1 MSELISDYIGL
12 IFFVIA
18 MVASPG
24 PANIILFALGCTQN
38 FRKSVP
44 FILSVALSKQL
55 IIWPIG
61 FSLLLI
67 NDLISQYSSIM
78 MILSILFIS
87 WIGYKIIFMDLSVK
101 TKSTIWAP
109 RFYHGLL
116 VHPLNPKAW
125 LMVTLAFTAFQSQ
138 KVSTETIL
146 NIALIFLLIQVI
158 FHSAWFWFGSLIRK
172 ADLSEKNSR
181 IVKIA
186 LLISLFVSI
195 VFSYY

>member
-1 MSELISDYIGL
+1 
-12 IFFVIA
+12 

-24 PANIILFALGCTQN
+24 PANIILFALGCTQI

-61 FSLLLI
+61 FSLLLL
-67 NDLISQYSSIM
+67 NDLITQYSSIM

-87 WIGYKIIFMDLSVK
+87 WIGYKIIFMDLSLK

-138 KVSTETIL
+138 KVSAQTIP
-146 NIALIFLLIQVI
+146 NIAIIFLLIQLI
-158 FHSAWFWFGSLIRK
+158 FHSAWFWFGSLVRK

-181 IVKIA
+181 TIKLA
-186 LLISLFVSI
+186 LLISLFASI

>member
-1 MSELISDYIGL
+1 M
-12 IFFVIA
+12 A
-18 MVASPG
+18 MVGSPG
-24 PANIILFALGCTQN
+24 PANIILFALGCKQR
-38 FRKSVP
+38 FSASLP
-44 FILSVALSKQL
+44 FILSVVLSKQL

-67 NDLISQYSSIM
+67 NDLIDRYSSVM
-78 MILSILFIS
+78 MILSIIFIS
-87 WIGYKIIFMDLSVK
+87 WIGYKVIFMDLSLRER
-101 TKSTIWAP
+101 SNIWAP

-125 LMVTLAFTAFQSQ
+125 MMITLAFTAFQSQ
-138 KVSTETIL
+138 GVSSETIPT
-146 NIALIFLLIQVI
+146 IAMIFLLIQLI
-158 FHSAWFWFGSLIRK
+158 FHSAWFWFGSLVRR

-186 LLISLFVSI
+186 LLISLIASI

>member
-1 MSELISDYIGL
+1 
-12 IFFVIA
+12 

-24 PANIILFALGCTQN
+24 PANVILFALGCTQN
-38 FRKSVP
+38 FRKSIP

-61 FSLLLI
+61 FSLFLI
-67 NDLISQYSSIM
+67 NDIIKQYSSIM
-78 MILSILFIS
+78 MLLSVLFIS
-87 WIGYKIIFMDLSVK
+87 WIGYKIIFMELSIK
-101 TKSTIWAP
+101 DKSNVWVP
-109 RFYHGLL
+109 RFYHGLV

-138 KVSTETIL
+138 GVSVETIP
-146 NIALIFLLIQVI
+146 NIAMIFLSIQLI

-172 ADLSEKNSR
+172 ANLSEKNSR

-186 LLISLFVSI
+186 LLMSLFVSI

>member
-1 MSELISDYIGL
+1 
-12 IFFVIA
+12 

-24 PANIILFALGCTQN
+24 PANVILFALGCTQN
-38 FRKSVP
+38 LRKSIP
-44 FILSVALSKQL
+44 FILSVVLSKQL
-55 IIWPIG
+55 IIWPMG
-61 FSLLLI
+61 LSLFLI
-67 NDLISQYSSIM
+67 NDLINQYLSIM
-78 MILSILFIS
+78 TILSVLFMS
-87 WIGYKIIFMDLSVK
+87 WIGYKIIFMEMSVK
-101 TKSTIWAP
+101 DRQNVWVP

-125 LMVTLAFTAFQSQ
+125 FMVTLAFTSFQS
-138 KVSTETIL
+138 KGVSLEFIP
-146 NIALIFLLIQVI
+146 NIAMVFLLIQLI

-186 LLISLFVSI
+186 LLISLFASI

>member
-38 FRKSVP
+38 FGKSVP

-61 FSLLLI
+61 FGLLLI
-67 NDLISQYSSIM
+67 NDLISKYSSILM
-78 MILSILFIS
+78 VVSILFIS
-87 WIGYKIIFMDLSVK
+87 WIGYKIIFTDLSVK
-101 TKSTIWAP
+101 TQSTIWAP

-125 LMVTLAFTAFQSQ
+125 LMVTLAFTAFQGQ

-195 VFSYY
+195 VFAYY

>member
-1 MSELISDYIGL
+1 MNSDYLAL
-12 IFFVIA
+12 IFFVTA

-24 PANIILFALGCTQN
+24 PANVILFALGCTQDS
-38 FRKSVP
+38 RKSIP
-44 FILSVALSKQL
+44 FILSVAFSKQL

-61 FSLLLI
+61 FSLFLI
-67 NDLISQYSSIM
+67 NDLINQYSSV
-78 MILSILFIS
+78 MIIVSVLFMS
-87 WIGYKIIFMDLSVK
+87 WIGYKIIYMEMSVK
-101 TKSTIWAP
+101 DQQNVWVP
-109 RFYHGLL
+109 RFYYGLL

-125 LMVTLAFTAFQSQ
+125 LMVTLAFTAFQSNGVPLESIP
-138 KVSTETIL
+138 K
-146 NIALIFLLIQVI
+146 IAIIFLLTQLI

-186 LLISLFVSI
+186 LLISLFASI

>member
-1 MSELISDYIGL
+1 M
-12 IFFVIA
+12 A

-24 PANIILFALGCTQN
+24 PANVILFALGWHQN
-38 FRKSVP
+38 FRKSIP

-61 FSLLLI
+61 FSLLLM
-67 NDLISQYSSIM
+67 NDLIKQYASIM
-78 MILSILFIS
+78 MILSVLFIS
-87 WIGYKIIFMDLSVK
+87 WIGYKIIFMELSVK
-101 TKSTIWAP
+101 DKTNVWVP

-116 VHPLNPKAW
+116 VHPFNPKAW

-138 KVSTETIL
+138 GVSIATIPT
-146 NIALIFLLIQVI
+146 IALIFFLIQLI

-172 ADLSEKNSR
+172 ANLSEKNSW

>member
-1 MSELISDYIGL
+1 
-12 IFFVIA
+12 

-38 FRKSVP
+38 FTKSVP

-87 WIGYKIIFMDLSVK
+87 WIGYKIIFMDLSLK
-101 TKSTIWAP
+101 TESSIWAP

-125 LMVTLAFTAFQSQ
+125 MMVTLAFTAFQPQ
-138 KVSTETIL
+138 KVSAAIIP
-146 NIALIFLLIQVI
+146 NIAVIFLFIQLI
-158 FHSAWFWFGSLIRK
+158 FHSAWFWLGSIIRK
-172 ADLSEKNSR
+172 ADLSKKNSR

-186 LLISLFVSI
+186 LLISLFASI

>member
-1 MSELISDYIGL
+1 
-12 IFFVIA
+12 

-24 PANIILFALGCTQN
+24 PANVILFALGCNQN
-38 FRKSVP
+38 FKNSIP

-61 FSLLLI
+61 FSLFLI
-67 NDLISQYSSIM
+67 NDLIDQYSSFM
-78 MILSILFIS
+78 MILSALFIS
-87 WIGYKIIFMDLSVK
+87 WIGYKIIFIDLSAK
-101 TKSTIWAP
+101 KKSTIWAP

-125 LMVTLAFTAFQSQ
+125 MMITLAFTAFQSQ
-138 KVSTETIL
+138 GVSSETIPT
-146 NIALIFLLIQVI
+146 IAMIFLLIQLI
-158 FHSAWFWFGSLIRK
+158 FHSAWFWFGSLVRK

-186 LLISLFVSI
+186 LLISLIASI

>member
-1 MSELISDYIGL
+1 
-12 IFFVIA
+12 

-87 WIGYKIIFMDLSVK
+87 WIGYKIIFMDLSVR
-101 TKSTIWAP
+101 TESTIWAP

-125 LMVTLAFTAFQSQ
+125 LMVTLAFTAYQSQ
-138 KVSTETIL
+138 KVSTETVL
-146 NIALIFLLIQVI
+146 NIAIIFLSIQLI
-158 FHSAWFWFGSLIRK
+158 FHSAWFWFGSLVRK

-181 IVKIA
+181 IIKIA
-186 LLISLFVSI
+186 LLISLFASI

>member
-1 MSELISDYIGL
+1 
-12 IFFVIA
+12 

-101 TKSTIWAP
+101 TKMTIWTP
-109 RFYHGLL
+109 KFYHGLL

-138 KVSTETIL
+138 KISTETIL

-158 FHSAWFWFGSLIRK
+158 FHSAWFWFGSLVRK

-186 LLISLFVSI
+186 LLISLFASI

>member
-12 IFFVIA
+12 IFFVVA

-38 FRKSVP
+38 FGKSVP
-44 FILSVALSKQL
+44 FIISVALSKQL

-61 FSLLLI
+61 LSLLLI
-67 NDLISQYSSIM
+67 NDLISELSSIM

-101 TKSTIWAP
+101 TQSTIWAP

-186 LLISLFVSI
+186 LLISLFASI

>member
-1 MSELISDYIGL
+1 
-12 IFFVIA
+12 

-24 PANIILFALGCTQN
+24 PANIVLFALGCTEN
-38 FRKSVP
+38 FRKSIP
-44 FILSVALSKQL
+44 FIFSVALSKQL

-61 FSLLLI
+61 FSLLLVNDFI
-67 NDLISQYSSIM
+67 NQYSSVM

-87 WIGYKIIFMDLSVK
+87 WIGYKIIFMDISVK

-125 LMVTLAFTAFQSQ
+125 LMVTLAFTAFHSQ
-138 KVSTETIL
+138 KVSTETVL
-146 NIALIFLLIQVI
+146 NIAMIFLSTQLI
-158 FHSAWFWFGSLIRK
+158 FHSAWFWFGSLLRK

-186 LLISLFVSI
+186 LLISLCGSI

>member
-1 MSELISDYIGL
+1 MISDYIAL

-24 PANIILFALGCTQN
+24 PANVILFALGCTQN
-38 FRKSVP
+38 FRKSIP

-61 FSLLLI
+61 FSLFLI
-67 NDLISQYSSIM
+67 NDLTKQYSSIM
-78 MILSILFIS
+78 MLLSVLFIS
-87 WIGYKIIFMDLSVK
+87 WIGYKIIFMELSIK
-101 TKSTIWAP
+101 DKSNVWVP
-109 RFYHGLL
+109 RFYHGLV

-138 KVSTETIL
+138 GVSVETIP
-146 NIALIFLLIQVI
+146 NIAMIFLLIQLI

-172 ADLSEKNSR
+172 ANLSEKNSR

-186 LLISLFVSI
+186 LLMSLFVSI

>member
-1 MSELISDYIGL
+1 
-12 IFFVIA
+12 

-67 NDLISQYSSIM
+67 NDFISKYSIIM
-78 MILSILFIS
+78 MIFSILFIS
-87 WIGYKIIFMDLSVK
+87 WIGYKIIFMDLSLN

-138 KVSTETIL
+138 KLSTETIL
-146 NIALIFLLIQVI
+146 NVAIIFLFIQLI
-158 FHSAWFWFGSLIRK
+158 FHSVWFWFGSLIRK

-186 LLISLFVSI
+186 LLISLFASI

>member
-1 MSELISDYIGL
+1 MCIRDSFL
-12 IFFVIA
+12 IFAFSQIA
-18 MVASPG
+18 TPG
-24 PANIILFALGCTQN
+24 PANMIMLATGAKYGFRNAL
-38 FRKSVP
+38 P
-44 FILSVALSKQL
+44 FVFGVIVGKQI

-67 NDLISQYSSIM
+67 NDLIDRYSSVM
-78 MILSILFIS
+78 MILSIIFIS

-101 TKSTIWAP
+101 KKSTIWAP
-109 RFYHGLL
+109 KFYHGLL

-125 LMVTLAFTAFQSQ
+125 MMITLAFTAFQSQ
-138 KVSTETIL
+138 GVSTETIPI
-146 NIALIFLLIQVI
+146 IAISFLLIQLI
-158 FHSAWFWFGSLIRK
+158 FHSAWFWFGSLVRQ

-186 LLISLFVSI
+186 LLISLIASM

>member
-1 MSELISDYIGL
+1 
-12 IFFVIA
+12 

-24 PANIILFALGCTQN
+24 PANVILFALGCNQKFKN
-38 FRKSVP
+38 SIP

-61 FSLLLI
+61 FSLFLI
-67 NDLISQYSSIM
+67 NDLIEQYSSIM
-78 MILSILFIS
+78 MILSVLFIS
-87 WIGYKIIFMDLSVK
+87 WIGYKIIFMDFSVK
-101 TKSTIWAP
+101 DKPNVWVP
-109 RFYHGLL
+109 RFYHGLV

-138 KVSTETIL
+138 GVSIEIIP
-146 NIALIFLLIQVI
+146 NIAMIFLLIQLI

-172 ADLSEKNSR
+172 ANLSEKNSR

>member
-1 MSELISDYIGL
+1 MISDYIAL

-24 PANIILFALGCTQN
+24 PANVILFALGCNQN

-55 IIWPIG
+55 LIWPIG
-61 FSLLLI
+61 FSLFLI
-67 NDLISQYSSIM
+67 NDLIKQYSSIM
-78 MILSILFIS
+78 TILSVLFIS
-87 WIGYKIIFMDLSVK
+87 WIGYKVIFMDLSVK
-101 TKSTIWAP
+101 DKPNVWVP
-109 RFYHGLL
+109 RFYHGLI

-138 KVSTETIL
+138 GVSMETVL
-146 NIALIFLLIQVI
+146 NIAMIFLFIQLV
-158 FHSAWFWFGSLIRK
+158 FHSAWFWFGSLIRR
-172 ADLSEKNSR
+172 ADLSERNSR

-186 LLISLFVSI
+186 ILFSLFVSMI
-195 VFSYY
+195 FSYY

>member
-1 MSELISDYIGL
+1 MFSDYIAL

-38 FRKSVP
+38 FRKSIP
-44 FILSVALSKQL
+44 FIFSVVLSKQI

-61 FSLLLI
+61 FSLFLI
-67 NDLISQYSSIM
+67 NDLINKYSSIM
-78 MILSILFIS
+78 MILSVLFIS
-87 WIGYKIIFMDLSVK
+87 WIGYKIIFMELSVK
-101 TKSTIWAP
+101 EKPNVWVP

-125 LMVTLAFTAFQSQ
+125 LMVTLAFTAFQRQ
-138 KVSTETIL
+138 GVSIETIPR
-146 NIALIFLLIQVI
+146 IAIIFLLIQLI

-181 IVKIA
+181 IVKIG